1 MNGLSSLLGLLGGFF
16 IISLGIIDFNTG
28 QWVPAFF
35 NLQGLS
41 VVLGGTLCATMIN
54 YPINLVLGMFKP
66 MLIALTRQ
74 TSSPETVI
82 NQLVH
87 LNTLHRDRGML
98 ALEEEVCDLKNHYM
112 FTGMQEVLIQK
123 DSATLQQFMEN
134 EMHSIRLR
142 HQTVHDMFYNMASY
156 APAFGMLGTV
166 MGLILMMTQQSQ
178 ESAVA
183 VYSAAQGGLDPMTK
197 MLEGMGLALV
207 TTFYGVLFSNLL
219 FIPIAGKLKTLSDEE
234 MWINDIIMSGVVS
247 LHQGDSPQRMKENLL
262 TFVSRGLKQKISAPV
277 RDASDE

>member
-16 IISLGIIDFNTG
+16 IISLGIVDFTTG

-35 NLQGLS
+35 NLQGLA

-54 YPINLVLGMFKP
+54 CPLSLVLGMFRP
-66 MLIALTRQ
+66 MWIGLIRQ
-74 TSSPETVI
+74 TASPEVVI

-112 FTGMQEVLIQK
+112 FVGMQEVLIQK
-123 DSATLQQFMEN
+123 DSETLQQFMEN

-142 HQTVHDMFYNMASY
+142 HQRVHDMFYNMASY

-178 ESAVA
+178 ASALA
-183 VYSAAQGGLDPMTK
+183 VGSVDPMAT

-207 TTFYGVLFSNLL
+207 TTFYGVLFSNML
-219 FIPIAGKLKTLSDEE
+219 FIPLAGKLKALSDEE
-234 MWINDIIMSGVVS
+234 MWINDIIRSGVVS
-247 LHQGDSPQRMKENLL
+247 LHAGDSPQRMKENLL
-262 TFVSRGLKQKISAPV
+262 TFVSRGLKQKISGPD
-277 RDASDE
+277 RGASHE